1 MKTETKKYQLAF
13 GILLAAFLC
22 SYVALGVRV
31 EAQSVLFTQSMDI
44 GSQSS
49 QVAALQTFLSTR
61 TAHYPEGLVTGYYGP
76 LTSAAIMRFQCAQEI
91 VCSGSAATTGYGRVG
106 PITLNQLNLV
116 ASGNIGVDVSA
127 PYISGIVTVLSST
140 TATISFG
147 TNELSTGKIS
157 YSIFPLSFF
166 EATGPSFAPVI
177 GGTVVQSDANFRTA
191 HSIMLSGLTPN
202 TTYSYVIH
210 ATDSRGNLSIT
221 WPATF
226 KTNP

>member
-1 MKTETKKYQLAF
+1 MKTLTKKYQLV
-13 GILLAAFLC
+13 GIVLAAL
-22 SYVALGVRV
+22 LGVYALTGARV
-31 EAQSVLFTQSMDI
+31 GAQSVLFTQSMDI
-44 GSQSS
+44 GSQGS
-49 QVAALQTFLSTR
+49 QVTALQTFLSTR
-61 TAHYPEGLVTGYYGP
+61 TAHYPEGLITGYYGP
-76 LTSAAIMRFQCAQEI
+76 LTAAAIMRFQCAEEI

-116 ASGNIGVDVSA
+116 ASGSIGVDVSA
-127 PYISGIVTVLSST
+127 PYISGVVTVISST
-140 TATISFG
+140 SATVSFG
-147 TNELSTGKIS
+147 TNELSSGKVS
-157 YSIFPLSFF
+157 YSVFPLSFF
-166 EATGPSFAPVI
+166 EATGPGFVPVI